1 MPRKSVPLRIDP
13 AVYNAIAAWA
23 NQEMRSVN
31 AQIEVM
37 LRENLRKAGRL
48 PKDTGEI
55 PKRGR
60 PQNPKST
67 T

>member
-23 NQEMRSVN
+23 NQEMR
-31 AQIEVM
+31 
-37 LRENLRKAGRL
+37 

-60 PQNPKST
+60 PKNPKST

>member
-13 AVYNAIAAWA
+13 AVYNAIPPWA
-23 NQEMRSVN
+23 NKERRTTN
-31 AQIEVM
+31 AQKEVM
-37 LRENLRKAGRL
+37 LRETLRKAGRL

-60 PQNPKST
+60 PKNPKST